1 MTKISTTSSQAN
13 ERRET
18 DRKRRA
24 DANASQSQQEQMRTR
39 LAAAQAAQT
48 RQQERVQA
56 QLRIHAH
63 GVLIASHGADAAAR
77 AAAARARADAAASD
91 PNPETRFDSVDS
103 YMPGGFFSEFTDS
116 GDSDGSGQN
125 DGAPEFSDVLGADFH
140 DDSLSASEL
149 AALLPTDGNN
159 GVFELL
165 LPTGASLGVVVSSQP
180 SALSYLLSP
189 SDDKLA
195 AKLRRGRME
204 LEDKLGRLTHRNV
217 NITVL

>member
-24 DANASQSQQEQMRTR
+24 DANASQAQQEQMRTR

-48 RQQERVQA
+48 QQQERVLT

-63 GVLIASHGADAAAR
+63 GVLIASRGADAAAR
-77 AAAARARADAAASD
+77 AAAARALADAAAGD
-91 PNPETRFDSVDS
+91 RNPETRFDSVDS
-103 YMPGGFFSEFTDS
+103 HMPGGFFSEFTDS
-116 GDSDGSGQN
+116 GDSDGSGQHG
-125 DGAPEFSDVLGADFH
+125 GAPECSDILPVGSC
-140 DDSLSASEL
+140 DDSLSTSEL

-165 LPTGASLGVVVSSQP
+165 LPTGDSLGVVVSSQS

-189 SDDKLA
+189 SNDKLA

-204 LEDKLGRLTHRNV
+204 LEDKLGQLTHRNV